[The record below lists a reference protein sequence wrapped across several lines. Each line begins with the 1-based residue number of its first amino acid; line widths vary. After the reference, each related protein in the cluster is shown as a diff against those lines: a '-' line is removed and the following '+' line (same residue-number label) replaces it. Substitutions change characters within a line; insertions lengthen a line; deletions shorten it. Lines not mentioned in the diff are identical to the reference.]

1 MKKLI
6 KDIKMGKN
14 LEENIKLFINELA
27 GLYYQNALLNSVFNY
42 CTVYEK
48 AQEIK
53 PETRFV
59 MDELLPYI
67 QEGVKSLISGQAMTQ
82 AMEGIDMARNNN
94 IKRMDVLTVYTDM
107 LQIYEYVLNR
117 VELRFTEEVSRPLEN
132 EEEFSKSLARFIFSI
147 NDNIVINENI
157 KQVLEQL
164 PVRMTKQRF
173 FELLRNSLSIYK
185 GGGRDSAESYL
196 YMLRT
201 GAMLYK
207 PEGMEEYFPEFLEIL
222 KEFKEADYSNLTKD
236 EFLRLRDDMTAMAEK
251 LFALTDMYVLVQEL
265 LNNLYTC
272 LLCGTIGDIPEFKE
286 KETAYG
292 LIKMVYEELE
302 KDENSR
308 TLSLDSLE
316 QILMNME
323 GHMESLLP
331 QIYGAEGTLEEIKD
345 RTDPETVSAVNKIQK
360 LMSSSFFAA
369 LSEEADTRTADDE
382 YIRKACDQLIEELT
396 GLFKDNHQMVKR
408 AVIAATISKLPVFF
422 TSPDEVM
429 EYIKGSLGQCRDYAE
444 KRGSMSLLYEIMN
457 A

>member
-27 GLYYQNALLNSVFNY
+27 GLYYQDAYINGVFNY
-42 CTVYEK
+42 CTIYEK

-53 PETRFV
+53 PETRFI
-59 MDELLPYI
+59 MDELLPYV
-67 QEGVKSLISGQAMTQ
+67 QKGVNALISGQDMIQ
-82 AMEGIDMARNNN
+82 AIEDLDMARNNN
-94 IKRMDVLTVYTDM
+94 IKKMDILTVYTDM

-117 VELRFTEEVSRPLEN
+117 IELRFTEEISKPSES
-132 EEEFSKSLARFIFSI
+132 EEEFSKSLARFIFSV

-164 PVRMTKQRF
+164 PVRMTKHRY
-173 FELLRNSLSIYK
+173 FELIRNSLSIYK

-201 GAMLYK
+201 SAMLYK
-207 PEGMEEYFPEFLEIL
+207 PEGMEEYFTEFLEIL

-265 LNNLYTC
+265 FNNLYTC
-272 LLCGTIGDIPEFKE
+272 LLCRKIGEIPEFKGR
-286 KETAYG
+286 ETAQG
-292 LIKMVYEELE
+292 LFKTVYHEME

-308 TLSLDSLE
+308 TLNLESLE
-316 QILMNME
+316 LSLMNME
-323 GHMESLLP
+323 GHMESVLP
-331 QIYGAEGTLEEIKD
+331 RIYGAVGTFEEIKD
-345 RTDPETVSAVNKIQK
+345 RIDPETASVVETIQK
-360 LMSSSFFAA
+360 LMSSSFFVD
-369 LSEEADTRTADDE
+369 LSEEGVLGTADDD
-382 YIRKACDQLIEELT
+382 YIREACDQLIEELT
-396 GLFKDNHQMVKR
+396 GLFKDSSQMVKR

-422 TSPDEVM
+422 TSPNEVM
-429 EYIKGSLGQCRDYAE
+429 EYIKSSLEQCRDDAE